1 MIHREDH
8 DDVAVI
14 RIEHGPVGAMDTELC
29 TELASTLRSLVAD
42 PAQAVVLT
50 GTGGSFSAGVDLNRI
65 VEGGADYVQEFFP
78 ALSELFAAA
87 FALGKPLVAA
97 VNGHAIAG
105 GCVLAAAADVVLMA
119 EGKAGIG
126 LPELKVGVPFPRI
139 ALEVVGHRVG
149 EVVLRR
155 MVVGATTYKPEQA
168 RDYGLVDD
176 VVPADELAGRALTAA
191 AGLAAQTP
199 SDTFAATKAALRHEA
214 TERAERFAEEDA
226 TATLLWARHATDG
239 TIAGFMESVARR

>member
-8 DDVAVI
+8 DDVATI
-14 RIEHGPVGAMDTELC
+14 RIDHGRVGALDTELC
-29 TELASTLRSLVAD
+29 TELSSTLRSLVAD
-42 PAQAVVLT
+42 PAHAVVLT
-50 GTGGSFSAGVDLNRI
+50 GTGGSFSAGVDLRRI

-78 ALSELFAAA
+78 ALSELFSAA

-105 GCVLAAAADVVLMA
+105 GCVLAAAADVVSMA
-119 EGKAGIG
+119 EGGAGIG

-149 EVVLRR
+149 DVVLRR
-155 MVVGATTYKPEQA
+155 MVVGALTYTPEQA
-168 RDYGLVDD
+168 RDFGLVDEI
-176 VVPADELAGRALTAA
+176 VPADELVERARASAA
-191 AGLAAQTP
+191 RLASQTP
-199 SDTFAATKAALRHEA
+199 SDTFAATKAALRREA
-214 TERAERFAEEDA
+214 TDRAERLAEEDA
-226 TATLLWARHATDG
+226 TAVLLWARHATDG

>member
-8 DDVAVI
+8 DDVAVV
-14 RIEHGPVGAMDTELC
+14 RIDHGPVGAMDTELC
-29 TELASTLRSLVAD
+29 TELAATLRALVAD

-50 GTGGSFSAGVDLNRI
+50 GTGTSFSAGVDLRRI
-65 VEGGADYVQEFFP
+65 VDGGADYVQEFFP
-78 ALSELFAAA
+78 ALSELFSAA

-105 GCVLAAAADVVLMA
+105 GCVLAAAADVVSMA

-155 MVVGATTYKPEQA
+155 MVVGALTYTSDQA
-168 RDYGLVDD
+168 RDFGLVDE
-176 VVPADELAGRALTAA
+176 VVPADELVGRARASAA
-191 AGLAAQTP
+191 RLVAQTP
-199 SDTFAATKAALRHEA
+199 SDTFAATKAALRREA
-214 TERAERFAEEDA
+214 TERAERLAEEDA
-226 TATLLWARHATDG
+226 TAMLLWARHATDG
-239 TIAGFMESVARR
+239 TIAGFMESVGRR

>member
-8 DDVAVI
+8 DDVATI
-14 RIEHGPVGAMDTELC
+14 RIDHGPVGALDTELC

-50 GTGGSFSAGVDLNRI
+50 GTGGSFSAGVDLRRI
-65 VEGGADYVQEFFP
+65 VDGGADYVQEFFP

-87 FALGKPLVAA
+87 FALDKPVIAA

-105 GCVLAAAADVVLMA
+105 GCVLAAAADVVYMA
-119 EGKAGIG
+119 EGRGAIG

-149 EVVLRR
+149 EVPLRR
-155 MVVGATTYKPEQA
+155 MVVGALTYQPEQA
-168 RDYGLVDD
+168 RDFGLVDD
-176 VVPADELAGRALTAA
+176 VVPADELTERARAA
-191 AGLAAQTP
+191 AAELATQTP
-199 SDTFAATKAALRHEA
+199 SDTFAATKAALRRDA
-214 TERAERFAEEDA
+214 TERAERFADADA
-226 TATLLWARHATDG
+226 TATLIWARHASDG
-239 TIAGFMESVARR
+239 TIAAFMESMSRR

>member
-14 RIEHGPVGAMDTELC
+14 RIDHGPVGAMDTELC
-29 TELASTLRSLVAD
+29 TELAGTLRALAAD
-42 PAQAVVLT
+42 PAAAVVLT
-50 GTGGSFSAGVDLNRI
+50 GTGASFSAGVDLRRI

-78 ALSELFAAA
+78 ALSELFSAA

-105 GCVLAAAADVVLMA
+105 GCVLAAAADVVSMA
-119 EGKAGIG
+119 DGKVGIG

-155 MVVGATTYKPEQA
+155 MVVGALTYTPEQA
-168 RDYGLVDD
+168 RDFGLVDEI
-176 VVPADELAGRALTAA
+176 VPADELLERARTSA
-191 AGLAAQTP
+191 AGLVAQTP
-199 SDTFAATKAALRHEA
+199 SDTFAATKAALRREA
-214 TERAERFAEEDA
+214 TERAERHAGEDA
-226 TATLLWARHATDG
+226 TAMQLWSRHATDG
-239 TIAGFMESVARR
+239 TIAGFMESVGRR

>member
-1 MIHREDH
+1 MIHREEH
-8 DDVAVI
+8 GDVAVI
-14 RIEHGPVGAMDTELC
+14 RIDHGPVGAMDTELC
-29 TELASTLRSLVAD
+29 TELAETLRSLVAD
-42 PAQAVVLT
+42 PVRGVVLT
-50 GTGGSFSAGVDLNRI
+50 GTGGSFSAGVNLRRI
-65 VEGGADYVQEFFP
+65 VDGGADYVQEFFP

-105 GCVLAAAADVVLMA
+105 GCVLAAAADVVSMA

-155 MVVGATTYKPEQA
+155 MVVGALTYTPEQA
-168 RDYGLVDD
+168 RDFGLVDE
-176 VVPADELAGRALTAA
+176 VVPADELVERARTSAA
-191 AGLAAQTP
+191 RLVTQTP
-199 SDTFAATKAALRHEA
+199 SDTFAATKAALRREA
-214 TERAERFAEEDA
+214 TERAERLAEEDA
-226 TATLLWARHATDG
+226 TAMLLWARHAGDG
-239 TIAGFMESVARR
+239 TIAEFMESVARR